1 MINGKMLAQTYFG
14 VEFANRAL
22 IYIIPKADNTAL
34 PAAGNTDWLCFFGS
48 PKAVYCNNPLSNK
61 TISKEVATS

>member
-34 PAAGNTDWLCFFGS
+34 PAAGNTDWSSRRTMAG
-48 PKAVYCNNPLSNK
+48 PLR
-61 TISKEVATS
+61 